1 MNFYLILIILN
12 SSGSSITSQTVK
24 FYSQTACLK
33 AMQKVVETEKRFT
46 VRAVCVQ
53 ESL

>member
-1 MNFYLILIILN
+1 MSFILIMIIVN
-12 SSGSSITSQTVK
+12 GSAVSSQSVK

-33 AMQKVVETEKRFT
+33 AMQQVVELETRFVVKAT
-46 VRAVCVQ
+46 CVA